1 MKENMI
7 SVVVPA
13 YNEEG
18 NIDRAAETIAQILTK
33 EQIEYE
39 IVFVNDGS
47 KDGTW
52 ECICALAGKNP
63 HVRGI
68 RFSRNF
74 GKEAAIF
81 AGLAEAK
88 GACCAVIDCDL
99 QHPPE
104 KLVDMYRLWEQ
115 GYEVIEGIKK
125 DRGEESFA
133 HSLGAKC
140 FYALISRAVDI
151 DMSKASDFKLLDR
164 RAIDVLLSMRE
175 KHTFFR
181 ALSSWIGFRTIQVE
195 FEVTERQEGRTKWS
209 RWSLIR
215 YAVRNLASFSSFPL
229 HFITFAGVLVLI
241 LSVILGV
248 ISLYQKAINVA
259 QEGFTTVI
267 VVLLFLGSVIMISL
281 GCIGYYIAKI
291 YEEIQDRPRYVIAG
305 RCGTEGE

>member
-1 MKENMI
+1 MVENII

-13 YNEEG
+13 YNEEQ
-18 NIDRAAETIAQILTK
+18 NIYRAADTISQILTE

-39 IVFVNDGS
+39 IVFVSDGS

-52 ECICALAGKNP
+52 ERICASSGRNP
-63 HVRGI
+63 RVRGV

-115 GYEVIEGIKK
+115 GYEVIEGVKT

-140 FYALISRAVDI
+140 FYALLSRAADI

-164 RAIDVLLSMRE
+164 RAVDVLLTMRE

-181 ALSSWIGFRTIQVE
+181 ALSSWIGFRTAEVE
-195 FEVTERQEGRTKWS
+195 FDVTERQEGSSKWS

-215 YAVRNLASFSSFPL
+215 YAVQNLASFSSFPL

-241 LSVILGV
+241 LSVVLGG
-248 ISLYQKAINVA
+248 IALYQKVTNVA

-267 VVLLFLGSVIMISL
+267 VVLLFIGSVIMISL

-291 YEEIQDRPRYVIAG
+291 YEEIQDRPRYIIAE
-305 RCGTEGE
+305 RCGLEE